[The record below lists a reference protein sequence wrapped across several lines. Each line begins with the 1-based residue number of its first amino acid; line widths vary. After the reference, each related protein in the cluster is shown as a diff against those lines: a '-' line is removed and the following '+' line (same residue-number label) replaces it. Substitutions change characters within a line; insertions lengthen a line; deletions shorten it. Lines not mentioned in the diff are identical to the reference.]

1 MVWRRW
7 INKRDYLVQ
16 EWRPRTH
23 QESRL
28 VVENGQTGRKDSIL
42 CIPVSNSGS
51 VNLTVRI
58 ISFLYFI
65 QCQNGDHKILNQRK
79 LHNLCQY
86 FFYWKTQY
94 SVLKAPQ
101 TSNYWQTNQ
110 NYIIQNVVQITR
122 HVQWLYGWTG
132 RTEYLQGVSKEPKI
146 KKEVRGLF
154 V

>member
-16 EWRPRTH
+16 EWRPRTY

-28 VVENGQTGRKDSIL
+28 VVENGQAGKKDSFL
-42 CIPVSNSGS
+42 CIPVLNSGS
-51 VNLTVRI
+51 VNLIVRI
-58 ISFLYFI
+58 ISFLDFI
-65 QCQNGDHKILNQRK
+65 QCQNGDHKNIKSEETAQLTST
-79 LHNLCQY
+79 
-86 FFYWKTQY
+86 FFYWKTQN
-94 SVLKAPQ
+94 SVLKSEQ
-101 TSNYWQTNQ
+101 TSNYWQINQ